1 MRGMKQAM
9 AILAVLVLCAGGAL
23 AQDTISDAAADAA
36 TDTAADTAGAE
47 ATATDGTGLS
57 VLERWEA
64 DHATIF
70 DASEIVL
77 ADLLYIARPVI
88 VFADNPNQPE
98 FREQMQLIAQ
108 GTAGFDVR
116 DVIVIVDTD
125 PAARTAIRQELRPR
139 GFNLV
144 LIDKDGRVNLRK
156 PEPWDVR
163 EISRQIDKMPL
174 RMQEIREQ

>member
-1 MRGMKQAM
+1 MRPYMQGMRQGL
-9 AILAVLVLCAGGAL
+9 AILAVMILAAGSVA
-23 AQDTISDAAADAA
+23 AQDVAAVDGEGA
-36 TDTAADTAGAE
+36 T
-47 ATATDGTGLS
+47 TDGVELS
-57 VLERWEA
+57 VIARWEA
-64 DHATIF
+64 DHTVVF
-70 DASEIVL
+70 DASEVVL
-77 ADLLYIARPVI
+77 SDLLYIARPVI

-98 FREQMQLIAQ
+98 FRQQMQLFEADIS
-108 GTAGFDVR
+108 GLDIR
-116 DVIVIVDTD
+116 DVILIVDTD

-174 RMQEIREQ
+174 RLQEIREGR

>member
-1 MRGMKQAM
+1 MRGMKQGI
-9 AILAVLVLCAGGAL
+9 AIAAVMILWAGGAL
-23 AQDTISDAAADAA
+23 AQDEAQDAPQDAAAELPV
-36 TDTAADTAGAE
+36 ADDEAMVIDGAE
-47 ATATDGTGLS
+47 LS
-57 VLERWEA
+57 VVERWEA
-64 DHATIF
+64 DHTIIF

-77 ADLLYIARPVI
+77 ADLLYVARPVV

-108 GTAGFDVR
+108 GMTGFDIR

-125 PAARTAIRQELRPR
+125 PAARSAIRQELRPR

>member
-1 MRGMKQAM
+1 MRQGLV
-9 AILAVLVLCAGGAL
+9 ILAVMILAAG
-23 AQDTISDAAADAA
+23 QAAAQEVAAVEGDGAA
-36 TDTAADTAGAE
+36 TDGAE
-47 ATATDGTGLS
+47 LS
-57 VLERWEA
+57 VVERWEA
-64 DHATIF
+64 DHTTVF
-70 DASEIVL
+70 DASEVVL
-77 ADLLYIARPVI
+77 ADLLYVARPVI

-98 FREQMQLIAQ
+98 FRQQMQLFEADL
-108 GTAGFDVR
+108 AGLDIR
-116 DVIVIVDTD
+116 DVILIVDTD

-174 RMQEIREQ
+174 RLQEIREGR